1 MGRKGRIQGTFL
13 SIMSAIFG
21 SCSQEAPSAETG
33 TATVSISFEA
43 GRFETRSGISDEDTV
58 HDLNLLIFDDK
69 GRTHMSIWKEDFRNE
84 SAEVSLDQG
93 HTFSIHAF
101 ANFGEEI
108 RVSSAEDLAGISVEA
123 KEQGIP
129 MTARAQDI
137 MIEDGMSIG
146 LVLTRLSAKISLRMD
161 RSLLDKDVTMKAVRA
176 SIGNS
181 PKYIS
186 LIGVNRA
193 ETGYDCTERGHTL
206 EAGDCEALNTIGKG
220 GLSDEVHLYL
230 PENMQGDFPFSIS
243 EDEEKIFDAGDPMA
257 DICSYIELE
266 MEYTSDALISYDSNL
281 IYRFY
286 LGDDLDNLDVER
298 NCHYRIT
305 VTPEGDGLSGG
316 GWRVDK
322 SGIGPSVPYFTMY
335 PGEYIEGH
343 VGDTLRVWC
352 DYYPGSAPFDPGY
365 EELDFDRNRG
375 IYDYTVDMQKKEV
388 TLILK
393 KPGTGILYMSAGEP
407 VSMSGM
413 TFLEVYP

>member
-1 MGRKGRIQGTFL
+1 MGRKRRISGTVL
-13 SIMSAIFG
+13 SILAAILG
-21 SCSQEAPSAETG
+21 SCSKKAPYADSAIV
-33 TATVSISFEA
+33 AVSISLDI
-43 GRFETRSGISDEDTV
+43 GTFETRSGISDEDTV

-161 RSLLDKDVTMKAVRA
+161 RRLLDKDVTMKVVRA

-181 PKYIS
+181 PKYIP

-193 ETGYDCTERGHTL
+193 ETRHDCTKRGHTL
-206 EAGDCEALNTIGKG
+206 EAGDCEALNIIGEG
-220 GLSDEVHLYL
+220 RLSDEVHLYV
-230 PENMQGDFPFSIS
+230 PENMQGDFPISIS
-243 EDEEKIFDAGDPMA
+243 EAEKKVFDAGDPMA

-266 MEYTSDALISYDSNL
+266 MEYVSDALISYDSNL

-286 LGDDLDNLDVER
+286 LGDGLDNLDVER
-298 NCHYRIT
+298 NCHYSII

-365 EELDFDRNRG
+365 EELDFDRSRG

-407 VSMSGM
+407 VNMSGM